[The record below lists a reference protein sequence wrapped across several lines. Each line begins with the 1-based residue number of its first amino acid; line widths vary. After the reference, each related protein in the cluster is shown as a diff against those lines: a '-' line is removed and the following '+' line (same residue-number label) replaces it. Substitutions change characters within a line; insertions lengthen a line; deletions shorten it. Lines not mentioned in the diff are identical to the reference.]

1 MSKVIQ
7 DIHTAFE
14 NLEHARMTVLVGG
27 FGLCAI
33 PEHAIE
39 AIRTKGLT
47 VMNKPDLI
55 DLGFRSYQ
63 NIRFELEHKNTL
75 TISFQKI

>member
-1 MSKVIQ
+1 MG
-7 DIHTAFE
+7 
-14 NLEHARMTVLVGG
+14 MTVLVGG

-47 VMNKPDLI
+47 VINKPDLI

-63 NIRFELEHKNTL
+63 NIRFELEHKKHVDHI
-75 TISFQKI
+75 ISKDIKTEYNRVMYSENIFE